1 MSIYASRIIFSA
13 LESHSLELQETIDN
27 FLETLEANGIKACYE
42 HFVDGKCV
50 AFNEAAFW
58 QPEGVIDQ
66 QIIEVQGE
74 QA

>member
-1 MSIYASRIIFSA
+1 MNSTRII
-13 LESHSLELQETIDN
+13 LTTIEPYTPELQETIDE
-27 FLETLEANGIKACYE
+27 FLETLEANGFKPTYE

-50 AFNEAAFW
+50 SFNEAAWW

-66 QIIEVQGE
+66 KIIEVQGE